1 MTFSLA
7 SMGDRPRWQDAAACA
22 TLLADPKWAAAFFPV
37 RADVGDDPVSLKDA
51 ATEALDAAATYRET
65 GADNHGTR
73 AKQVCASCPVWRE
86 CLTEAVDRRES
97 EGIWGGA
104 GGAYLRHLRRQRL
117 HGIEA
122 WQGALE
128 QHRRVLDYVAG
139 RGPRPQ
145 VGNRNGPGAE
155 DGRVGTYAK
164 GCRLEASQWAVADR
178 YLAKAP
184 PVDASTVADTSSD
197 ITSDVGEETAA

>member
-1 MTFSLA
+1 VTFSVA
-7 SMGDRPRWQDAAACA
+7 ADRPEWQQEAACA
-22 TLLADPKWAAAFFPV
+22 TLMGDPKWAAAFFPT
-37 RADVGDDPVSLKDA
+37 RADVADEPVDLRGA
-51 ATEALDAAATYRET
+51 ARETLDAAAAFRET

-73 AKQVCASCPVWRE
+73 AKQVCASCPVWRQ

-128 QHRRVLDYVAG
+128 QHRRVLDFVAG
-139 RGPRPQ
+139 RGPRPTLT
-145 VGNRNGPGAE
+145 NRNGPGAE
-155 DGRVGTYAK
+155 HGRIGTYAK
-164 GCRLEASQWAVADR
+164 GCRCDPCQMAAAERSWRSAGGRGYGAG
-178 YLAKAP
+178 
-184 PVDASTVADTSSD
+184 TSS
-197 ITSDVGEETAA
+197 IVTSDEDQESAA